1 MTQDDNAP
9 CGSFAFFIAAD
20 KQAARAR
27 AAARLSE
34 QNCSR
39 VLHFEG
45 PIVRSG
51 DDLNRETDEGAA
63 CDDFTTGFQR

>member
-1 MTQDDNAP
+1 MTQRDHAP
-9 CGSFAFFIAAD
+9 CASFAYFIAAD

-34 QNCSR
+34 HNCSR

-51 DDLNRETDEGAA
+51 DDLNRETDEGDAFE
-63 CDDFTTGFQR
+63 DVTTGFQF